1 MKGVK
6 IRVLTNL
13 AVGAA
18 GFTWLDSLY
27 QLVAFILLMVLLKKY
42 AWAPLMKVMQDREN
56 YIANEIENAEK
67 ARKEAEELLEKHR
80 QMVKEAR
87 LETQKFIEEAKRQG
101 EIQKE
106 NIIEAA
112 RLEAERLKE
121 AAKAEIE
128 QEREKAVAALREQVA
143 SLSVLIASKVIEKEI
158 DEKDHEALVQEMLKK
173 VGEER

>member
-1 MKGVK
+1 VK

-18 GFTWLDSLY
+18 QFTWLDSLY
-27 QLVAFILLMVLLKKY
+27 QLVAFIVLMLLLKKY

-56 YIANEIENAEK
+56 HIANEIENAEK
-67 ARKEAEELLEKHR
+67 ARIEAEELLEKHR

-87 LETQKFIEEAKRQG
+87 LETQRFIEEAKKQG

>member
-1 MKGVK
+1 
-6 IRVLTNL
+6 VLTNL

-18 GFTWLDSLY
+18 QFTWLDSLY
-27 QLVAFILLMVLLKKY
+27 QLVAFIVLMLLLKKY

-56 YIANEIENAEK
+56 HIANEIENAEK
-67 ARKEAEELLEKHR
+67 ARIEAEELLEKHR

-87 LETQKFIEEAKRQG
+87 LETQRFIEEAKKQG

>member
-1 MKGVK
+1 M
-6 IRVLTNL
+6 LTNL

-18 GFTWLDSLY
+18 QFTWLDSLY
-27 QLVAFILLMVLLKKY
+27 QLVAFIVLMLLLKKY

-56 YIANEIENAEK
+56 HIANEIENAEK
-67 ARKEAEELLEKHR
+67 ARIEAEELLEKHR

-87 LETQKFIEEAKRQG
+87 LETQRFIEEAKKQG